1 MIIAIDGPA
10 ATGKSTT
17 AKLVAQKLGFTYLD
31 TGAMYRCV
39 ALSVLKHGIHLDDKQ
54 NLLLLLDTID
64 IQFKKSESKNLVFLN
79 GEDVSDHIRKTEV
92 TNHVSAVS
100 SIKEVRSFLV
110 ENQRKIAKSN
120 DCVVEGRDIGTI
132 VFPQA
137 EVKFFLIAD
146 VQIRAKRRQL
156 ELSKMGEEK
165 SLDILVNEIVKR
177 DNLDS
182 NRDNSPLRKANDAIE
197 LDTTNLTINEQVDFI
212 VNKVKLITTGS

>member
-17 AKLVAQKLGFTYLD
+17 AKLVAQNLGFTYLD

-39 ALSVLKHGIHLDDKQ
+39 TLSILKQGINLDDKQ
-54 NLLLLLDTID
+54 NLLLLLNEIN

-79 GEDVSDHIRKTEV
+79 EKDVSDKIRKTAV
-92 TNHVSAVS
+92 TKNVSAVS
-100 SIKEVRSFLV
+100 SIKDVRSFLV
-110 ENQRKIAKSN
+110 KNQRKIAKSN

-165 SLDILVNEIVKR
+165 SLDILINEIEKR

-197 LDTTNLTINEQVDFI
+197 LDTTNLTINAQVDHI
-212 VNKVKLITTGS
+212 VNKVKLITIGN

>member
-39 ALSVLKHGIHLDDKQ
+39 ALSVIKHDLHLDDKKK
-54 NLLLLLDTID
+54 LLLLLDTID
-64 IQFKKSESKNLVFLN
+64 IQFKKSESKNLVYLN
-79 GEDVSDHIRKTEV
+79 RQDVSDHIRKTEV

-100 SIKEVRSFLV
+100 SIKEIRSFLV
-110 ENQRKIAKSN
+110 KNQRKIAKSN

-165 SLDILVNEIVKR
+165 SLDILINEIEKR

-197 LDTTNLTINEQVDFI
+197 LDTTNLTIDEQVDFI

>member
-39 ALSVLKHGIHLDDKQ
+39 ALSVLNHDIDLDDKQ

-79 GEDVSDHIRKTEV
+79 GEDVSDHIRKTTV
-92 TNHVSAVS
+92 TKDVSAVS

-110 ENQRKIAKSN
+110 KNQRKIAKSN

-165 SLDILVNEIVKR
+165 SLDILINEIEKR

-197 LDTTNLTINEQVDFI
+197 LDTTNLTINAQVDFI
-212 VNKVKLITTGS
+212 VNKVKLLTTGS

>member
-1 MIIAIDGPA
+1 MIVAIDGPA

-39 ALSVLKHGIHLDDKQ
+39 ALSVMKHDVYLDDKQ
-54 NLLLLLDTID
+54 NLLLLLNTID
-64 IQFKKSESKNLVFLN
+64 IQFKKSESKNLVYLN
-79 GEDVSDHIRKTEV
+79 GEDVSDHIRKTVV

-120 DCVVEGRDIGTI
+120 DCVIEGRDIGTI

-137 EVKFFLIAD
+137 EVKIFLIAD
-146 VQIRAKRRQL
+146 VQIRAERRQL
-156 ELSKMGEEK
+156 ELSRMGEEK
-165 SLDILVNEIVKR
+165 SLDILINEIEKR

-182 NRDNSPLRKANDAIE
+182 SRDNSPLRKANDAIE
-197 LDTTNLTINEQVDFI
+197 LDTTNLTINAQVDFI
-212 VNKVKLITTGS
+212 VNKVKLITIGN

>member
-39 ALSVLKHGIHLDDKQ
+39 ALSVLKHHVHLDDKQ
-54 NLLLLLDTID
+54 NLLLLLNEIN

-92 TNHVSAVS
+92 TNDVSAVS

-110 ENQRKIAKSN
+110 GNQRKIAKNN

-132 VFPQA
+132 VFPEA
-137 EVKFFLIAD
+137 EVKIFLIAD
-146 VQIRAKRRQL
+146 AQIRAERRQS

-165 SLDILVNEIVKR
+165 SLNALIKEIEKR

-182 NRDNSPLRKANDAIE
+182 NRDNSPLIKANDAIE
-197 LDTTNLTINEQVDFI
+197 LDTTNLTINAQVNFI
-212 VNKVKLITTGS
+212 VNKVKIITIGN

>member
-39 ALSVLKHGIHLDDKQ
+39 ALSVLKHNVHLDDKKK
-54 NLLLLLDTID
+54 LLLLLDKID

-79 GEDVSDHIRKTEV
+79 GEDVSDHIRKTTV
-92 TNHVSAVS
+92 TKNVSAVS
-100 SIKEVRSFLV
+100 SIKDVRSFLV
-110 ENQRKIAKSN
+110 KNQRKIAKSN
-120 DCVVEGRDIGTI
+120 DFVVEGRDIGTI

-165 SLDILVNEIVKR
+165 SLDILINEIEKR

-197 LDTTNLTINEQVDFI
+197 LDTTNLTINAQVDFI

>member
-17 AKLVAQKLGFTYLD
+17 AKLVAQNLGFTYLD

-39 ALSVLKHGIHLDDKQ
+39 TLSIFKHETPLDDKQ
-54 NLLLLLDTID
+54 NLLLLLDNID
-64 IQFKKSESKNLVFLN
+64 IQFKKNGSESLVFLN
-79 GEDVSDHIRKTEV
+79 GKDVTGDIRKTAV

-100 SIKEVRSFLV
+100 SIKEVRAFLV
-110 ENQRKIAKSN
+110 ENQRKIAKSSN
-120 DCVVEGRDIGTI
+120 CVVEGRDIGTI

-146 VQIRAKRRQL
+146 THIRAERRQL

-165 SLDILVNEIVKR
+165 SLDALINEIEQR

-182 NRDNSPLRKANDAIE
+182 NRETSPLRKANDAIE
-197 LDTTNLTINEQVDFI
+197 LDTTNMTINAQVDFI
-212 VNKVKLITTGS
+212 VNKIKLINTGN

>member
-17 AKLVAQKLGFTYLD
+17 AKLVAQNLGFTYLD

-39 ALSVLKHGIHLDDKQ
+39 TLSILKQGINLDDKQ
-54 NLLLLLDTID
+54 NLLLLLNEIS

-79 GEDVSDHIRKTEV
+79 EKDVSDKIRKTAV
-92 TNHVSAVS
+92 TNHVSEVS
-100 SIKEVRSFLV
+100 SIKEVRAFLV
-110 ENQRKIAKSN
+110 ENQRRIAKNN

-137 EVKFFLIAD
+137 EVKIFLIAD
-146 VQIRAKRRQL
+146 AHVRAERRQL

-165 SLDILVNEIVKR
+165 SLDILINEIQKR

-182 NRDNSPLRKANDAIE
+182 NRENSPLIKANDAIE
-197 LDTTNLTINEQVDFI
+197 LDTTNLTINAQVDFI
-212 VNKVKLITTGS
+212 VNKVKLITIGN

>member
-39 ALSVLKHGIHLDDKQ
+39 TLSVLNYDIHLDDKQ
-54 NLLLLLDTID
+54 NLLLLLDKID
-64 IQFKKSESKNLVFLN
+64 IQFKKSEGENLVFLN

-120 DCVVEGRDIGTI
+120 DCVCLLYTSPSPRD
-132 VFPQA
+132 
-137 EVKFFLIAD
+137 
-146 VQIRAKRRQL
+146 
-156 ELSKMGEEK
+156 
-165 SLDILVNEIVKR
+165 
-177 DNLDS
+177 
-182 NRDNSPLRKANDAIE
+182 
-197 LDTTNLTINEQVDFI
+197 
-212 VNKVKLITTGS
+212 